1 MNYYELLEISS
12 TASVEVVKA
21 SYKVK
26 TKQFHPDNYAEPSMK
41 AKAEEMLK
49 WINCAYETLT
59 DSVARKKY
67 DMEIG
72 LTGQTE
78 ETVQTGMNTSSG
90 DVYVDKVR
98 AMILKTNG
106 EAEYLELHK
115 KITNLSC
122 PDYEKVRMAEILNV
136 LTVEKLSKD
145 LQYANQLEYLQDE
158 VKSLNRGIIFWLVVG
173 LIATAWFP
181 PAILIAIGFAILS
194 YYGGK
199 EDRQD
204 LYKAEKA
211 KQKILRYWENGFDL
225 DVDNQ

>member
-26 TKQFHPDNYAEPSMK
+26 TKQFHPDNFSDPSMK
-41 AKAEEMLK
+41 MKAEEMLK

-59 DSVARKKY
+59 DPIARKKY

-78 ETVQTGMNTSSG
+78 EPIQSRTDTSSG

-115 KITNLSC
+115 KIANLSC

-136 LTVEKLSKD
+136 LTVEKLCKD
-145 LQYANQLEYLQDE
+145 IQCANELEYLQDE
-158 VKSLNRGIIFWLVVG
+158 VKSLNRGILFWLVVG

-181 PAILIAIGFAILS
+181 PAILIAIGFGILS

-204 LYKAEKA
+204 LYIAEKA
-211 KQKILRYWENGFDL
+211 KQKVLKYRENGFDL
-225 DVDNQ
+225 DVDN